1 MTISLKKFEE
11 IKTDE
16 ENLHKFIEM
25 LEHGYSWLSAQC
37 EHALGGMGDGIEED
51 GDDEEEVDAD
61 MDLPPE
67 DMRRGIIKAKIAA
80 LDDFDPN
87 KNRRDDNEY
96 FEEEIEYDPNN
107 PNEPVRK
114 KKEEEQTI
122 AIDEIY
128 RMIKQLSHPD
138 KIMRFSAADKQKIVA
153 IFHESTEFM
162 EDDNLEALV
171 FSYVKLRIFR
181 HEPHKIPDYIE
192 SFMRKRHS
200 QILRHMAFLMEK
212 PFTPAILEWR
222 DGNEAWAI
230 ILFKR
235 YLKEDARQRELNA
248 QREQSDEEFFAD

>member
-1 MTISLKKFEE
+1 MTISLDKFEE
-11 IKTDE
+11 IKSDE
-16 ENLHKFIEM
+16 ENLHKFIAM
-25 LEHGYSWLSAQC
+25 LEHGYSWLSAKCQ
-37 EHALGGMGDGIEED
+37 HALGGVNNRDEDDDEE
-51 GDDEEEVDAD
+51 DEEEVDAD

-67 DMRRGIIKAKIAA
+67 DMRRAIIKAKISA

-87 KNRRDDNEY
+87 KGRRDDNEY
-96 FEEEIEYDPNN
+96 FEEEIEFDPDN
-107 PNEPVRK
+107 PNEPV
-114 KKEEEQTI
+114 KKEEEANI
-122 AIDEIY
+122 AIAEIY

-138 KIMRFSAADKQKIVA
+138 KILRFSAADKQKIIA

-235 YLKEDARQRELNA
+235 YLKEEARNQELNR
-248 QREQSDEEFFAD
+248 QREQSDDEFFAD

>member
-1 MTISLKKFEE
+1 MTISLDKFEE

-16 ENLHKFIEM
+16 ENLHKFIAM
-25 LEHGYSWLSAQC
+25 LEHGYSYLSAKC
-37 EHALGGMGDGIEED
+37 MHALGGVGDGTEED
-51 GDDEEEVDAD
+51 DDSEEEVDAD
-61 MDLPPE
+61 MDLPPD
-67 DMRRGIIKAKIAA
+67 DMRRDIILAKIGA

-96 FEEEIEYDPNN
+96 FEEIEYDPNN
-107 PNEPVRK
+107 PNEPVK
-114 KKEEEQTI
+114 KKEQQTI
-122 AIDEIY
+122 AIDELY

-138 KIMRFSAADKQKIVA
+138 KIMKFSAEDKQKIIA

-171 FSYVKLRIFR
+171 FSYVKLRIIR

-192 SFMRKRHS
+192 SFMRERHS
-200 QILRHMAFLMEK
+200 QILRHMAFLMQK
-212 PFTPAILEWR
+212 PFTEAILAWR

-230 ILFKR
+230 VLFKR
-235 YLKEDARQRELNA
+235 YLKEEARERELNR